1 MSTTTTRLDEIVQRQ
16 RSFRSRDLAFAILI
30 AFVMIFQITALRSA
44 VAKTNQ
50 PVAKKAPIA
59 APASFDAGSACEAP
73 TPVC

>member
-16 RSFRSRDLAFAILI
+16 RTFRSRDLAFAILI

-44 VAKTNQ
+44 VAKSNE

-59 APASFDAGSACEAP
+59 APATLDAGSACEAP